1 MNSRGLTWGLGV
13 TVVLAVLTVAVGVD
27 VLRSP
32 HDGGDAAAPAAS
44 RTGETAST
52 PAGRDA
58 TPSASPTSGAGAS
71 ASSPS
76 RGKLGDLPPGGPF
89 ATRSSGRYRTV
100 GAPGDQVGRGQR
112 KVFTYTVEVE
122 DSLNPATYGGDDA
135 FAAMI
140 DATLSDP
147 RSWSGDPAYAVRHV
161 AATPGTDPD
170 LRIQLTS
177 TGTTHQLCGS
187 QIALETSC
195 FYTDGNRVVL
205 NESRWVRGAT
215 TFDGDLGAYRQ
226 YVINHEVGHGI
237 GLAAHEPCAGDG
249 RLAPVMMQQTI
260 SLNNRQLH
268 GVDPDE
274 VYPDTDVTCR
284 PNPWPHPS

>member
-76 RGKLGDLPPGGPF
+76 RGKLGELPPGGPF

-205 NESRWVRGAT
+205 NESRWVRG
-215 TFDGDLGAYRQ
+215 
-226 YVINHEVGHGI
+226 
-237 GLAAHEPCAGDG
+237 
-249 RLAPVMMQQTI
+249 
-260 SLNNRQLH
+260 
-268 GVDPDE
+268 
-274 VYPDTDVTCR
+274 
-284 PNPWPHPS
+284 